1 MQPQPMPDP
10 DKFAIGAIFK
20 NERPY
25 ILEWIAFHRSIGI
38 KKFFIADN
46 DSTDGSK
53 DLLRLLDLA
62 GIIHYFDFPSESGVK
77 PQQPAYSK
85 ILNIARKSGI
95 EWVAFIDADEFLMP
109 EAENMDFFSC
119 IEKSVSQEDTGA
131 VAINWA
137 IYGSSGLEERPDGLV
152 LKEFSKRAPL
162 DLHINLH
169 YKSLVKLKAVSGVS
183 GTPHHFFLNEGF
195 QYKNIQ
201 GSILENDLQ
210 DGIGKSHS
218 IAISPIRIN
227 HYIVKSKNEF
237 FNKKSPKGYASS
249 QATAKGKIYFEHHD
263 RNDENDPCS
272 PKRIEQ
278 TIVEME
284 DISKQLALVRNVQ
297 SHLRNR
303 IIRENCKALKS
314 IVEKYSPHSENLP
327 SDFVPLHY
335 LLLNPDVLIAGAD
348 PVQHYLTHG
357 AKEGRAYRIP
367 SA

>member
-1 MQPQPMPDP
+1 MLDQ

-20 NERPY
+20 NEHPY

-62 GIIHYFDFPSESGVK
+62 GMIHYFDFPSESGVK

-85 ILNIARKSGI
+85 ILNIAREFGL

-109 EAENMDFFSC
+109 EVEEMDFFAC
-119 IEKSVSQEDTGA
+119 IEKCISHEDTGA

-152 LKEFSKRAPL
+152 LKDFTNRAPL

-169 YKSLVKLKAVSGVS
+169 YKSLVKLEAVSGVS
-183 GTPHHFFLNEGF
+183 GTPHHFFLKEGF

-201 GSILENDLQ
+201 GSVLENDLQ
-210 DGIGKSHS
+210 GGIGKSHS
-218 IAISPIRIN
+218 IAASPLRIN

-237 FNKKSPKGYASS
+237 YDKKSPKGYASS
-249 QATAKGKIYFEHHD
+249 QAGVKGKIYFEHHD

-272 PKRIEQ
+272 PKRLEE
-278 TIVEME
+278 TMFEME
-284 DISKQLALVRNVQ
+284 DISKKLALVRNVQ
-297 SHLRNR
+297 SHLRNK
-303 IIRENCKALKS
+303 IIRENCKTLKS
-314 IVEKYSPHSENLP
+314 IAEKYSPHSENLP
-327 SDFVPLHY
+327 SDFDPLHY
-335 LLLNPDVLIAGAD
+335 LLLNPDVFRAGAD
-348 PVQHYLTHG
+348 PAEHYRNHG
-357 AKEGRAYRIP
+357 GKEGRAYTIIK
-367 SA
+367 SG

>member
-1 MQPQPMPDP
+1 MPDP

-85 ILNIARKSGI
+85 ILNIARKFGL

-162 DLHINLH
+162 GFSTNLH
-169 YKSLVKLKAVSGVS
+169 YKSLVKAEAAQDNSGN
-183 GTPHHFFLNEGF
+183 PHHFFLREGF
-195 QYKNIQ
+195 KYKNLQ
-201 GSILENDLQ
+201 GFDLAVHPE
-210 DGIGKSHS
+210 IGVGVSN
-218 IAISPIRIN
+218 AIVNGPLRIN

-237 FNKKSPKGYASS
+237 FSKKSPKGSAASAS
-249 QATAKGKIYFEHHD
+249 TIKGERYFEIND

-278 TIVEME
+278 TIVEMNF
-284 DISKQLALVRNVQ
+284 ISKQLAFVRNVQ
-297 SHLRNR
+297 SQLRNR

-314 IVEKYSPHSENLP
+314 IVEKYSSHSENLP
-327 SDFVPLHY
+327 SDFDPLHY

-357 AKEGRAYRIP
+357 TKEGRAYRIP